1 MFHTKRHTQVDLLN
15 GPIFRS
21 MLQFAV
27 PVFFSSVFQQL
38 YNTMDT
44 VIVGHVLGDTSLAA
58 IGTATPVYDLHIGFA
73 LGLGNGLSIVTAR
86 SYGSGDNN
94 LLKRS
99 VAVSLVIGAGI
110 SLFITLLTR
119 VALYPFLQLL
129 HTPEEIIGEAY
140 SYVSVI
146 TLYTGVMFAY
156 NLCAGVLRAIGNSFM
171 PLMFLIFSS
180 VLNIGLDFLFI
191 AGFDM
196 GIQGAAVATVISQ
209 AVSVVLCAVYILK
222 RAEILVP

>member
-73 LGLGNGLSIVTAR
+73 LGLGNGCR
-86 SYGSGDNN
+86 
-94 LLKRS
+94 
-99 VAVSLVIGAGI
+99 
-110 SLFITLLTR
+110 
-119 VALYPFLQLL
+119 
-129 HTPEEIIGEAY
+129 
-140 SYVSVI
+140 
-146 TLYTGVMFAY
+146 
-156 NLCAGVLRAIGNSFM
+156 
-171 PLMFLIFSS
+171 
-180 VLNIGLDFLFI
+180 
-191 AGFDM
+191 
-196 GIQGAAVATVISQ
+196 
-209 AVSVVLCAVYILK
+209 
-222 RAEILVP
+222 